1 MASPANGASVQ
12 GSGDRDTGPQGNKL
26 QIRPS
31 VPAPPLLPP
40 PVSGTDVNPPSHGVG
55 QLPPVPP
62 EIAPVRE
69 PESPRPDGGQMAVG
83 EPGLMTSPVPGNRE
97 ELERLLRSFECA
109 RLTRVATRGPAK
121 ISGFVASDSDLRR
134 LKSAID
140 SKYANEVGVLDVVV
154 RQWPYCETMLVLEKH
169 TNVGRNGESGFS
181 VRPNHPDRTYRRGE
195 KFAVEII
202 PPSNGLDY
210 LYLAYMNSAGEIAQL
225 YPGPGLDGKI
235 RPGEKTISLGSGGE
249 MTIGEPYGQDL
260 LIALASDAPIAPRFA
275 DQPNVAQNFLGALKR
290 ALSGGS
296 SAMNVES
303 RLVFIKT
310 GP

>member
-1 MASPANGASVQ
+1 MV
-12 GSGDRDTGPQGNKL
+12 
-26 QIRPS
+26 RP
-31 VPAPPLLPP
+31 LP
-40 PVSGTDVNPPSHGVG
+40 
-55 QLPPVPP
+55 
-62 EIAPVRE
+62 
-69 PESPRPDGGQMAVG
+69 
-83 EPGLMTSPVPGNRE
+83 
-97 ELERLLRSFECA
+97 
-109 RLTRVATRGPAK
+109 
-121 ISGFVASDSDLRR
+121 ISGEEHRHAFDLADQRAVI
-134 LKSAID
+134 LAII
-140 SKYANEVGVLDVVV
+140 KRIHIHPFYTLTCE
-154 RQWPYCETMLVLEKH
+154 RQRDM
-169 TNVGRNGESGFS
+169 GRNGESGFS